1 MIGPAS
7 VASLS
12 RETFPPIILASV
24 LGVSPFSVVVLVDS
38 EVSVVPVDPDVSVVP
53 EEPDV
58 SVVLVDSDVSVV
70 PVDPDVFDVSVDTE
84 VFVDPAVPEVSVVL
98 VLGPFAACRA
108 ESRES
113 PTLTDESQALSASAI
128 KDISNVF
135 FIGIRLPSTAKI
147 NV

>member
-1 MIGPAS
+1 MPVDPEVSG
-7 VASLS
+7 
-12 RETFPPIILASV
+12 FPDDP
-24 LGVSPFSVVVLVDS
+24 
-38 EVSVVPVDPDVSVVP
+38 EVSVVA
-53 EEPDV
+53 
-58 SVVLVDSDVSVV
+58 VDSDESGA

-84 VFVDPAVPEVSVVL
+84 VFVDPVVPEVAEVSVVL

-147 NV
+147 TVWLPLDIKPASVPYTLHAKRILWQAFY